1 MTAFEYV
8 ALNDQG
14 SAKKGILEGDSSRHV
29 RQLLRDRGLTPVEV
43 NATRTNLK
51 SGNWLQWWRRIPPME
66 LALITRQI
74 ATMVGAGLA
83 IEEAIQAV
91 GQQASNRRAT
101 SVLMTVRGNVMQGQ
115 SLSAALGEFPQTFSS
130 MFRATVAAGEQSG
143 YLDTVLENLANYL
156 ERSYETRRNVEMA
169 LYYPVILLVC
179 SIAIVVLVMTY
190 VIPDI
195 VEVFDTSGAT
205 LPAITSVLIATS
217 DTLTCLRMD
226 DVVRHCGIC
235 CMFLISHYNRR
246 NLEWHGIVSS
256 LGVPVLRWLVRST
269 CAARYASTLA
279 ILGKSGVPLVEAMR
293 IASEVVSNVWINS
306 SLIEAV
312 AKVSEGSSLRNALDA
327 TDNFPP
333 IFLHMIASGES
344 SGTLDDL
351 MAKAADFQQR
361 ELERRV
367 ETLVQLFRPLM
378 LLLMAGLVLLI
389 MLAMLLPILNMN
401 ALVL

>member
-8 ALNDQG
+8 ALNENG

-29 RQLLRDRGLTPVEV
+29 RQLLRERGLTPVDV
-43 NATRTNLK
+43 TVTRANTQ
-51 SGNWLQWWRRIPPME
+51 SGGWFQWWRRIPPME

-91 GQQASNRRAT
+91 VQQSSSRKAT

-115 SLSAALGEFPQTFSS
+115 SLSAALGEFPQTFTP

-143 YLDTVLENLANYL
+143 YLDTVLENLADYL

-179 SIAIVVLVMTY
+179 AIAIVILVMTY

-217 DTLTCLRMD
+217 DVLRAYGWIMLL
-226 DVVRHCGIC
+226 G
-235 CMFLISHYNRR
+235 LIGFFALFNISLRQSGFR
-246 NLEWHGIVSS
+246 LAWDRFK
-256 LGVPVLRWLVRST
+256 LGVPVLRWLVRSSS
-269 CAARYASTLA
+269 ASRYASTLA

-293 IASEVVSNVWINS
+293 IASEIVSNVWINS
-306 SLIEAV
+306 RLSEAV

-327 TDNFPP
+327 TGNFPP

-344 SGTLDDL
+344 SGTLDEL

-367 ETLVQLFRPLM
+367 ETLVQLFRPFM
-378 LLLMAGLVLLI
+378 LLVMAGIVLLI

>member
-29 RQLLRDRGLTPVEV
+29 RQLLRERGLTPVEV
-43 NATRTNLK
+43 TVTRANVH
-51 SGNWLQWWRRIPPME
+51 SSNWLQWWRRIPPME
-66 LALITRQI
+66 LALITRQV

-91 GQQASNRRAT
+91 AQQSSSRKAT

-115 SLSAALGEFPQTFSS
+115 SLSASLGEFPQTFSS

-143 YLDTVLENLANYL
+143 FLDTVLENLADYL

-179 SIAIVVLVMTY
+179 AIAIVVLVMTY

-205 LPAITSVLIATS
+205 LPAITSALIATS
-217 DTLTCLRMD
+217 DLLRAYGWMI
-226 DVVRHCGIC
+226 VIGIAAA
-235 CMFLISHYNRR
+235 FIVF
-246 NLEWHGIVSS
+246 NLALRQVTFRLAWDRFK

-269 CAARYASTLA
+269 SASRYASTLA

-293 IASEVVSNVWINS
+293 IASEVVSNVWINTRLS
-306 SLIEAV
+306 EAV
-312 AKVSEGSSLRNALDA
+312 AKVSEGSSLRNALEA
-327 TDNFPP
+327 TGNFPP

-344 SGTLDDL
+344 SGTLDEL

-367 ETLVQLFRPLM
+367 ETLVQLFRPMM
-378 LLLMAGLVLLI
+378 LLVMAGVVLLI

>member
-8 ALNDQG
+8 ALNENG

-29 RQLLRDRGLTPVEV
+29 RQLLRERGLTPVEV
-43 NATRTNLK
+43 TVTRANVQT
-51 SGNWLQWWRRIPPME
+51 GGWFQWWRRIPPME

-91 GQQASNRRAT
+91 AQQSSSRKAT

-115 SLSAALGEFPQTFSS
+115 SLSAALGEFPQTFTP

-143 YLDTVLENLANYL
+143 YLDTVLENLADYL

-179 SIAIVVLVMTY
+179 AIAIVILVMTY

-217 DTLTCLRMD
+217 DVLRAYGWIMLLGFIGFFTLFNLSLRQVGFRLGWD
-226 DVVRHCGIC
+226 R
-235 CMFLISHYNRR
+235 FK
-246 NLEWHGIVSS
+246 

-269 CAARYASTLA
+269 SASRYASTLA

-306 SLIEAV
+306 RLSEAV
-312 AKVSEGSSLRNALDA
+312 AKVSEGSSLRNALEA
-327 TDNFPP
+327 TGNFPP

-344 SGTLDDL
+344 SGTLDEL

-367 ETLVQLFRPLM
+367 ETLVQLFRPFM
-378 LLLMAGLVLLI
+378 LLVMAGIVLLI

>member
-8 ALNDQG
+8 ALNDHG

-29 RQLLRDRGLTPVEV
+29 RQLLRERGLTPVEV
-43 NATRTNLK
+43 TVTRANVQG
-51 SGNWLQWWRRIPPME
+51 GNWLQWWRRIPPME
-66 LALITRQI
+66 LALITRQV

-91 GQQASNRRAT
+91 AQQSSSRKAT

-143 YLDTVLENLANYL
+143 YLDTVLENLADYL

-179 SIAIVVLVMTY
+179 AVAIVVLVMTY

-205 LPAITSVLIATS
+205 LPAITSALIATS
-217 DTLTCLRMD
+217 DVLRAYGWMM
-226 DVVRHCGIC
+226 V
-235 CMFLISHYNRR
+235 ISIAAAFIVF
-246 NLEWHGIVSS
+246 NLALRQVTFRLAWDRFK

-269 CAARYASTLA
+269 SASRYASTLA

-293 IASEVVSNVWINS
+293 IASEVVSNVWINTRLS
-306 SLIEAV
+306 EAV
-312 AKVSEGSSLRNALDA
+312 AKVSEGSSLRNALEA
-327 TDNFPP
+327 TGNFPP

-344 SGTLDDL
+344 SGTLDEL

-367 ETLVQLFRPLM
+367 ETLVQLFRPMM
-378 LLLMAGLVLLI
+378 LLVMAGVVLLI

>member
-8 ALNDQG
+8 ALHENG
-14 SAKKGILEGDSSRHV
+14 SSRKGILEGDSSRHV
-29 RQLLRDRGLTPVEV
+29 RQLLRERGLTPVEV
-43 NATRTNLK
+43 TVTRANVQAGT
-51 SGNWLQWWRRIPPME
+51 WFQWWRRIPPME

-91 GQQASNRRAT
+91 AQQSSSRKAT

-115 SLSAALGEFPQTFSS
+115 SLSAALGEFPQTFTP

-143 YLDTVLENLANYL
+143 YLDTVLENLADYL

-179 SIAIVVLVMTY
+179 AIAIVVLVMTY

-205 LPAITSVLIATS
+205 LPAITSALIATS
-217 DTLTCLRMD
+217 DVLRGYGWMMLIGVITLFVLFNLGLRQKGFRLGWD
-226 DVVRHCGIC
+226 R
-235 CMFLISHYNRR
+235 FK
-246 NLEWHGIVSS
+246 
-256 LGVPVLRWLVRST
+256 LGVPVLRWLVRSSS
-269 CAARYASTLA
+269 ASRYASTLA
-279 ILGKSGVPLVEAMR
+279 ILGTSGVPLVEAMR
-293 IASEVVSNVWINS
+293 IASEVVANVWINS
-306 SLIEAV
+306 RLIEAV
-312 AKVSEGSSLRNALDA
+312 AKVSEGSSLRNALEA
-327 TDNFPP
+327 TGNFPP

-344 SGTLDDL
+344 SGTLDEL

-378 LLLMAGLVLLI
+378 LLIMAGVVLLI

>member
-8 ALNDQG
+8 ALNENG
-14 SAKKGILEGDSSRHV
+14 NSKKGILEGDSSRHV
-29 RQLLRDRGLTPVEV
+29 RQLLRERGLTPVEV
-43 NATRTNLK
+43 TVTRSNVQ
-51 SGNWLQWWRRIPPME
+51 SSNWFQWWRRIPPME

-91 GQQASNRRAT
+91 AQQSSGRKAT

-115 SLSAALGEFPQTFSS
+115 SLSAALGEYPQTFTP

-143 YLDTVLENLANYL
+143 YLDTVLDNLADYL

-179 SIAIVVLVMTY
+179 AIAIVILVMTY

-205 LPAITSVLIATS
+205 LPAITSALIAAS
-217 DTLTCLRMD
+217 DTLRSYGWMMLLALVAILVLSNLALRQVGFRLRWD
-226 DVVRHCGIC
+226 R
-235 CMFLISHYNRR
+235 FK
-246 NLEWHGIVSS
+246 
-256 LGVPVLRWLVRST
+256 LGVPVLRWLVRSSS
-269 CAARYASTLA
+269 ASRYASTLA

-293 IASEVVSNVWINS
+293 IATDVVTNVWINS
-306 SLIEAV
+306 RLVEAV
-312 AKVSEGSSLRNALDA
+312 AKVSEGSSLRNALEA
-327 TDNFPP
+327 TQNFPP

-344 SGTLDDL
+344 SGTLDEL
-351 MAKAADFQQR
+351 MGKAADFQQR

-378 LLLMAGLVLLI
+378 LLVMAGVVLLI

>member
-8 ALNDQG
+8 ALNENG

-29 RQLLRDRGLTPVEV
+29 RQLLRERGLTPVDV
-43 NATRTNLK
+43 TVTRPNVQTG
-51 SGNWLQWWRRIPPME
+51 SWFQWWRRIPPME

-91 GQQASNRRAT
+91 AQQSSSRKAT

-115 SLSAALGEFPQTFSS
+115 SLSAALGEFPQTFTP

-143 YLDTVLENLANYL
+143 YLDTVLENLADYL

-179 SIAIVVLVMTY
+179 AIAIVILVMTY

-205 LPAITSVLIATS
+205 LPAITSALIATS
-217 DTLTCLRMD
+217 DVLRAYGWIMLL
-226 DVVRHCGIC
+226 G
-235 CMFLISHYNRR
+235 LIGFFALFQLALRQAGFR
-246 NLEWHGIVSS
+246 LGWDRFK
-256 LGVPVLRWLVRST
+256 LGVPVLRWLARST
-269 CAARYASTLA
+269 SASRYASTLA

-306 SLIEAV
+306 RLSEAV
-312 AKVSEGSSLRNALDA
+312 AKVSEGSSLRNALEA
-327 TDNFPP
+327 TGNFPP

-344 SGTLDDL
+344 SGTLDEL

-367 ETLVQLFRPLM
+367 ETLVQLFRPFM
-378 LLLMAGLVLLI
+378 LLVMAGIVLLI

>member
-29 RQLLRDRGLTPVEV
+29 RQLLRERGLTPVEV
-43 NATRTNLK
+43 TVTRANVHG
-51 SGNWLQWWRRIPPME
+51 SNWLQWWRRIPPME
-66 LALITRQI
+66 LALITRQV

-91 GQQASNRRAT
+91 AQQSSSRKAT

-115 SLSAALGEFPQTFSS
+115 SLSASLGEFPQTFSS

-143 YLDTVLENLANYL
+143 FLDTVLENLADYL

-179 SIAIVVLVMTY
+179 AIAIVVLVMTY

-205 LPAITSVLIATS
+205 LPAITSALIATS
-217 DTLTCLRMD
+217 DLLRAYGWMI
-226 DVVRHCGIC
+226 VIGIAAA
-235 CMFLISHYNRR
+235 FIVF
-246 NLEWHGIVSS
+246 NLALRQVTFRLAWDRFK

-269 CAARYASTLA
+269 SASRYASTLA

-293 IASEVVSNVWINS
+293 IASEVVSNVWINTRLS
-306 SLIEAV
+306 EAV
-312 AKVSEGSSLRNALDA
+312 AKVSEGSSLRNALEA
-327 TDNFPP
+327 TGNFPP

-344 SGTLDDL
+344 SGTLDEL

-367 ETLVQLFRPLM
+367 ETLVQLFRPMM
-378 LLLMAGLVLLI
+378 LLVMAGVVLLI

>member
-1 MTAFEYV
+1 LTAFEYV

-29 RQLLRDRGLTPVEV
+29 RQLLRERGLTPVEV
-43 NATRTNLK
+43 TVTRANVH
-51 SGNWLQWWRRIPPME
+51 SSNWLQWWRRIPPME
-66 LALITRQI
+66 LALITRQV

-91 GQQASNRRAT
+91 AQQSSSRKAT

-115 SLSAALGEFPQTFSS
+115 SLSASLGEFPQTFSS

-143 YLDTVLENLANYL
+143 FLDTVLENLADYL

-179 SIAIVVLVMTY
+179 AIAIVVLVMTY

-205 LPAITSVLIATS
+205 LPAITSALIATS
-217 DTLTCLRMD
+217 DLLRAYGWMI
-226 DVVRHCGIC
+226 VIGIAAA
-235 CMFLISHYNRR
+235 FIVF
-246 NLEWHGIVSS
+246 NLALRQVTFRLAWDRFK

-269 CAARYASTLA
+269 SASRYASTLA

-293 IASEVVSNVWINS
+293 IASEVVSNVWINTRLS
-306 SLIEAV
+306 EAV
-312 AKVSEGSSLRNALDA
+312 AKVSEGSSLRNALEA
-327 TDNFPP
+327 TGNFPP

-344 SGTLDDL
+344 SGTLDEL

-367 ETLVQLFRPLM
+367 ETLVQLFRPMM
-378 LLLMAGLVLLI
+378 LLVMAGVVLLI

>member
-8 ALNDQG
+8 ALNENG
-14 SAKKGILEGDSSRHV
+14 SLKKGILEGDSSRHV

-43 NATRTNLK
+43 TVTRANVQA
-51 SGNWLQWWRRIPPME
+51 GNWLQWWRRIPPME

-91 GQQASNRRAT
+91 AQQSSSRKAT

-115 SLSAALGEFPQTFSS
+115 SLSAALGEFPQTFTP

-143 YLDTVLENLANYL
+143 YLDTVLENLADYL

-179 SIAIVVLVMTY
+179 AIAIMVLVMTY

-205 LPAITSVLIATS
+205 LPAITSALIATS
-217 DTLTCLRMD
+217 DVLRAYGWLMSI
-226 DVVRHCGIC
+226 G
-235 CMFLISHYNRR
+235 LIAVFAFF
-246 NLEWHGIVSS
+246 NLGLRQRGFRLGWDRFK
-256 LGVPVLRWLVRST
+256 LGVPVLRWLVRSSS
-269 CAARYASTLA
+269 ASRYASTLA
-279 ILGKSGVPLVEAMR
+279 ILGRSGVPLVEAMR
-293 IASEVVSNVWINS
+293 IASEIVSNVWINS
-306 SLIEAV
+306 RLVEAV
-312 AKVSEGSSLRNALDA
+312 AKVSEGSSLRNALEA
-327 TDNFPP
+327 TGNFPP

-344 SGTLDDL
+344 SGTLDEL

-378 LLLMAGLVLLI
+378 LLIMAGVVLLI

>member
-8 ALNDQG
+8 ALNENG

-29 RQLLRDRGLTPVEV
+29 RQLLRERGLTPVDV
-43 NATRTNLK
+43 TVTRPNVQTG
-51 SGNWLQWWRRIPPME
+51 SWIQWWRRIPPME

-91 GQQASNRRAT
+91 AQQSSSRKAT

-115 SLSAALGEFPQTFSS
+115 SLSSALGEFPQTFTP

-143 YLDTVLENLANYL
+143 YLDTVLENLADYL

-179 SIAIVVLVMTY
+179 AIAIVILVMTY

-205 LPAITSVLIATS
+205 LPAITSALITASDVLRAYGWIMLVGLIGFF
-217 DTLTCLRMD
+217 TLFQFALRQASFRLGWD
-226 DVVRHCGIC
+226 R
-235 CMFLISHYNRR
+235 FK
-246 NLEWHGIVSS
+246 
-256 LGVPVLRWLVRST
+256 LGVPVLRWLARATS
-269 CAARYASTLA
+269 ASRYASTLA

-306 SLIEAV
+306 RLSEAV
-312 AKVSEGSSLRNALDA
+312 AKVSEGSSLRNALEA
-327 TDNFPP
+327 TGNFPP

-344 SGTLDDL
+344 SGTLDEL

-367 ETLVQLFRPLM
+367 ETLVQLFRPFM
-378 LLLMAGLVLLI
+378 LLVMAGIVLLI

>member
-8 ALNDQG
+8 ALNDHG

-29 RQLLRDRGLTPVEV
+29 RQLLRERGLTPVEV
-43 NATRTNLK
+43 TVTRANVQ
-51 SGNWLQWWRRIPPME
+51 SSNWLQWWRRIPPME
-66 LALITRQI
+66 LALITRQV

-91 GQQASNRRAT
+91 AQQSSSRKAT

-143 YLDTVLENLANYL
+143 FLDTVLENLADYL

-179 SIAIVVLVMTY
+179 AVAIVVLVMTY

-205 LPAITSVLIATS
+205 LPAITSALIATS
-217 DTLTCLRMD
+217 DVLRAYGWMI
-226 DVVRHCGIC
+226 VMGIAAA
-235 CMFLISHYNRR
+235 FFVF
-246 NLEWHGIVSS
+246 NLALRQVAFRLAWDRFK

-269 CAARYASTLA
+269 SASRYASTLA

-293 IASEVVSNVWINS
+293 IASEVVSNVWINTRLS
-306 SLIEAV
+306 EAV
-312 AKVSEGSSLRNALDA
+312 AKVSEGSSLRNALEA
-327 TDNFPP
+327 TGNFPP

-344 SGTLDDL
+344 SGTLDEL

-367 ETLVQLFRPLM
+367 ETLVQLFRPMM
-378 LLLMAGLVLLI
+378 LLVMAGVVLLI